1 MRSSTDVG
9 YAVYATFVVDAV
21 MVVAALAVA
30 GRLHPRTATRLLTA
44 TAAVVAGSWVAA
56 LTALAAGPV
65 GGLLV
70 AVDLQ
75 RWPGSLG
82 IRSPIPD
89 SIEGLALAALA
100 LTAVSV
106 ILATRREARATR
118 QRRELKRG
126 CADTELMVV
135 DSPTPM
141 AFALPGRPARIVVS
155 TTMLRSLD
163 ASDRRVLLAHER
175 AHLRLHH
182 HLYQAVVDLG
192 AAISPVLIPL
202 RARVRFSME
211 RWADEESADELGGR
225 RPIARALVR
234 AGRAATAHP
243 IPSLAFGSTGVPARV
258 EALLASQPTNPHW
271 PLLWPATLGAGAIVL
286 VAEAIRDL
294 EHLFELAIRLSH

>member
-1 MRSSTDVG
+1 LG
-9 YAVYATFVVDAV
+9 YAVYAIFAVDAV

-44 TAAVVAGSWVAA
+44 TAVVVAGSWVAA
-56 LTALAAGPV
+56 LTVLAAGPV

-70 AVDLQ
+70 AVDLE
-75 RWPGSLG
+75 RWPRSLG
-82 IRSPIPD
+82 MRSPIPD

-100 LTAVSV
+100 LTAISV
-106 ILATRREARATR
+106 TLATRREARATR
-118 QRRELKRG
+118 QRRELRSG
-126 CADTELMVV
+126 SADTELMVV

-141 AFALPGRPARIVVS
+141 AFALPGRPVRIVVS

-182 HLYQAVVDLG
+182 HLYQAAVDLG
-192 AAISPVLIPL
+192 AAVSPVLIPL

-211 RWADEESADELGGR
+211 RWADEESADELGAR

-234 AGRAATAHP
+234 AGRATAAQP
-243 IPSLAFGSTGVPARV
+243 TPSLAFGATGVPARV
-258 EALLASQPTNPHW
+258 EALLANQPTSPRW

-294 EHLFELAIRLSH
+294 ERLFELAIRLSH